1 MTVLTREQYCYIA
14 LCEFL
19 ASGGR
24 SHVTSWRLPF
34 AVGAVGLITG
44 HDDLFMPWFVVLDRM
59 E

>member
-1 MTVLTREQYCYIA
+1 MSP
-14 LCEFL
+14 L
-19 ASGGR
+19 AA
-24 SHVTSWRLPF
+24 LPF